1 MSNNKD
7 DFIKAGNDILDSV
20 SKAIERNDYSHL
32 AADINKAVKAVS
44 VAPRTIYSSQSRG
57 RTVNVSNPR
66 PAQKRIVIPFLQKKV
81 SRYLGV
87 PEMFFG
93 GSIGAFLFM
102 IMLAALVSGSMAGAV
117 GVGAFTALCG
127 AIFFKGFQK
136 YKLANKYYRYGNVL
150 KEAQYFSI

>member
-1 MSNNKD
+1 MPNNKD

-20 SKAIERNDYSHL
+20 SRAIEKNDYSHL
-32 AADINKAVKAVS
+32 AAEINKAVRTVS
-44 VAPRTIYSSQSRG
+44 MPQRTIYSSQSRG
-57 RTVNVSNPR
+57 KTVNVNNPR

-102 IMLAALVSGSMAGAV
+102 IMLAGYQIGAGSLLLQSA
-117 GVGAFTALCG
+117 
-127 AIFFKGFQK
+127 
-136 YKLANKYYRYGNVL
+136 
-150 KEAQYFSI
+150 